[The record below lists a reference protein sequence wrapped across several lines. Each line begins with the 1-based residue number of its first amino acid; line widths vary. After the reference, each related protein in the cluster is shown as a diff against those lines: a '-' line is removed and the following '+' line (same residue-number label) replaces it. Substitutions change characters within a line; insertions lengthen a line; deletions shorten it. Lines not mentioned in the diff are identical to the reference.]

1 MLLSGTGLLQGVSQ
15 AASSAFSEH
24 VEHLGLCALLCSP

>member
-15 AASSAFSEH
+15 ATSSAFSEEM
-24 VEHLGLCALLCSP
+24 EHLGLSALLRSP